1 MKKLNLNSLMHKILI
16 VFLII
21 QPIFDIKF
29 FYNSIS
35 TLIRVI
41 VIFTL
46 FFYYFF
52 TSKNKHKFWILI

>member
-46 FFYYFF
+46 FFYVFLA
-52 TSKNKHKFWILI
+52 HI